1 MALAAAPGM
10 STSVP
15 GQYLRRGT
23 PATPPPRQAHAGELM
38 RRLGEPLIGGNR
50 VELLEDGPATFAAM
64 YRAIESARDH
74 VNIESYIVEADGPGD
89 EIARRLADR
98 CADGVRVNLLFDS
111 FGSLST
117 SSAFFSRLR
126 RCGVSLCEYNPLHP
140 WRALAGLALHRR
152 DHRKL
157 MVVDGRIGFIGGVN
171 ISPVYRSGSSPGA
184 GSSAGWRDLHVQV
197 EGPAVQ
203 RLQRLFIAHWQRHA
217 DVPMQQARYFRP
229 LAPAGTHRV
238 GVVASDA
245 GARRDPYH
253 SALLGAIDTARHRV
267 LLTTAYLVPPRRL
280 LRKLIEAARRGVQV
294 ELLLPG
300 VSDSWAALHAGRS
313 HYVRLLHAG
322 VRIHERHDTQLHAK
336 ACVIDGVWASVG
348 SSNVDWRS
356 LLHNAEANLVVLDED
371 FATQVERVFRAD
383 VALSRTIELA
393 EWERRSSWH
402 RLRETVAR
410 RFEFFL

>member
-1 MALAAAPGM
+1 MTAMSPGELIRSGSPAAP
-10 STSVP
+10 P
-15 GQYLRRGT
+15 T
-23 PATPPPRQAHAGELM
+23 PRHAHAGELM

-64 YRAIESARDH
+64 YRAIEGARDH
-74 VNIESYIVEADGPGD
+74 VNIESYIVEADGPGE

-111 FGSLST
+111 FGSLTT

-126 RCGVSLCEYNPLHP
+126 RSGVSLCEYNPLHP
-140 WRALAGLALHRR
+140 WRALAGLALQRR

-184 GSSAGWRDLHVQV
+184 GGRAGWRDLHVQV
-197 EGPAVQ
+197 EGPVVQ

-217 DVPMQQARYFRP
+217 DAPMQQARYFRP

-245 GARRDPYH
+245 GARRDPYF
-253 SALLGAIDTARHRV
+253 SALLGAIDTARQRV
-267 LLTTAYLVPPRRL
+267 LLTTAYLAPPRRL
-280 LRKLIEAARRGVQV
+280 LRRLVEAARRGVQV
-294 ELLLPG
+294 EMLVPG

-313 HYVRLLHAG
+313 HYGRLLRAG

-336 ACVIDGVWASVG
+336 ACVIDGVWASIG
-348 SSNVDWRS
+348 SSNIDWRS

-371 FATQVERVFRAD
+371 FAAQVERVFRAD
-383 VALSRTIELA
+383 AALA
-393 EWERRSSWH
+393 ETVDLPAWEQRSAWH

-410 RFEFFL
+410 RFEFLL

>member
-1 MALAAAPGM
+1 
-10 STSVP
+10 
-15 GQYLRRGT
+15 
-23 PATPPPRQAHAGELM
+23 M

-50 VELLEDGPATFAAM
+50 VELLEDGPATFEAM
-64 YRAIESARDH
+64 YRAIEGARDH
-74 VNIESYIVEADGPGD
+74 VNIESYIVAADGPGE
-89 EIARRLADR
+89 EIARRLAER

-111 FGSLST
+111 FGSLTT
-117 SSAFFSRLR
+117 SSAFFARLR

-140 WRALAGLALHRR
+140 WRALAGLALQRR

-171 ISPVYRSGSSPGA
+171 ISPVYRA
-184 GSSAGWRDLHVQV
+184 GSAPSAGRQAGWRDLHVQV

-217 DVPMQQARYFRP
+217 DAPMQQARYFRP
-229 LAPAGTHRV
+229 LAPVGTQRV

-245 GARRDPYH
+245 GTRRDPYY
-253 SALLGAIDTARHRV
+253 SALLGAIETARQRV

-280 LRKLIEAARRGVQV
+280 LRKLIDAAQRGVQV

-313 HYVRLLHAG
+313 HYGRLLRAG
-322 VRIHERHDTQLHAK
+322 VRLHERHDTHLHAK
-336 ACVIDGVWASVG
+336 ACVIDGVWASIG
-348 SSNVDWRS
+348 SSNIDWRS
-356 LLHNAEANLVVLDED
+356 MLHNAEANLVVLDED
-371 FATQVERVFRAD
+371 FAERVEQVFRAD
-383 VALSRTIELA
+383 VAQARTVDLA
-393 EWERRSSWH
+393 AWEQRSAWH